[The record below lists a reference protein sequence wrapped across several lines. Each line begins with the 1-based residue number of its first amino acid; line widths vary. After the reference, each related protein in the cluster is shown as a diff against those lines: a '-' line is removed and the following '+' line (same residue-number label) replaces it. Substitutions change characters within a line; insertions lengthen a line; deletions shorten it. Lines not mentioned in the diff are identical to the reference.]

1 MSEDS
6 ALAAKV
12 LMIANSALFNFPSKI
27 DTISKAITIIGH
39 KQLSEIIL
47 SCSIVSLFKDIPQN
61 IIDME
66 QFWRH
71 SIAVATTA
79 RILASSRRE
88 QNIEK
93 FFTAGLLHDIGKLI
107 LFVEA
112 PKYVKEI
119 IDKSAESNNLMH
131 KVELEVLGFDHAK
144 LGAMLLKKWKLPEE
158 IVTSVY
164 YHHMPSISSGDI
176 INPGVIHIAGYYKVG
191 MDDYLSKPFSQEDIQ
206 KKLQKWVRTEEAE
219 KSVKKDGLSE
229 SVRMEHFDVVALNTL
244 KSVMGDEFSDL
255 VTIYIQ
261 NSSGLCESAM
271 SNIDNFEKLIQYIHG
286 LKGSSGNM
294 GAMKLFS
301 MCQDFELQFHQDKD
315 VNCENINK
323 IMDELKFV
331 HEYLKN

>member
-1 MSEDS
+1 MALDAERIVTKVLKVAALPAVAIKFSEAIKNPLTSNQDLDNIVSEDS

-39 KQLSEIIL
+39 KQLNEIIL
-47 SCSIVSLFKDIPQN
+47 SCSIVSLFKDIPQS

-79 RILASSRRE
+79 RILASIRRE

-112 PKYVKEI
+112 PEYIKEVL
-119 IDKSAESNNLMH
+119 DKSAETKNLMH
-131 KVELEVLGFDHAK
+131 KVEQEVLGFDHAK

-158 IVTSVY
+158 IVTAVY

-176 INPGVIHIAGYYKVG
+176 VNPSIIHIA
-191 MDDYLSKPFSQEDIQ
+191 DIIAHALQ
-206 KKLQKWVRTEEAE
+206 YGSTGEKLVP
-219 KSVKKDGLSE
+219 
-229 SVRMEHFDVVALNTL
+229 ALNEKAWNVL
-244 KSVMGDEFSDL
+244 GLDVDILSPVIEQLNVQHNEAVK
-255 VTIYIQ
+255 YIL
-261 NSSGLCESAM
+261 G
-271 SNIDNFEKLIQYIHG
+271 
-286 LKGSSGNM
+286 
-294 GAMKLFS
+294 
-301 MCQDFELQFHQDKD
+301 
-315 VNCENINK
+315 
-323 IMDELKFV
+323 
-331 HEYLKN
+331 